1 MEIEHH
7 AHKFMPRRLGLA
19 AASVRAAKRERG
31 FTGILKHSRIVTT
44 RFGHELG
51 FFHGPCDFV
60 DFPIASK
67 VEQLLIGF
75 FWKLIGFKDTSLIYL
90 PEAI

>member
-19 AASVRAAKRERG
+19 AAFVRAAKSEKG

-44 RFGHELG
+44 RFSHELG
-51 FFHGPCDFV
+51 FFSWPLRFRGLSYRTKGGA
-60 DFPIASK
+60 IANWIF
-67 VEQLLIGF
+67 L
-75 FWKLIGFKDTSLIYL
+75 
-90 PEAI
+90 EADWD

>member
-7 AHKFMPRRLGLA
+7 AHKFMPRRA

-51 FFHGPCDFV
+51 YFSWALRFRGLSYRTKGGV
-60 DFPIASK
+60 IAN
-67 VEQLLIGF
+67 
-75 FWKLIGFKDTSLIYL
+75 
-90 PEAI
+90 

>member
-31 FTGILKHSRIVTT
+31 FTCILKHSRIVTT
-44 RFGHELG
+44 RFSHELG
-51 FFHGPCDFV
+51 FFSWALRFRGLSYRTKGGA
-60 DFPIASK
+60 IANWIF
-67 VEQLLIGF
+67 L
-75 FWKLIGFKDTSLIYL
+75 
-90 PEAI
+90 EADWV

>member
-7 AHKFMPRRLGLA
+7 AHKFMPRRA

-44 RFGHELG
+44 RFGHELDNFSWALRFRG
-51 FFHGPCDFV
+51 LSYRTEGGAIANWTFFG
-60 DFPIASK
+60 S
-67 VEQLLIGF
+67 
-75 FWKLIGFKDTSLIYL
+75 
-90 PEAI
+90 